1 MEKNEVIIESTQKTE
16 EQLEKERKEL
26 GLDKEQYPRWINRCT
41 ICNVDM
47 GDDNSRQLCRKWYC
61 ENEADMILLGKL

>member
-1 MEKNEVIIESTQKTE
+1 MNQAENINNTKTE

-26 GLDKEQYPRWINRCT
+26 GLNKEQYPRWINRCT

-47 GDDNSRQLCRKWYC
+47 GDDNPRQLCRKWYC
-61 ENEADMILLGKL
+61 ENEADIILLGKVL